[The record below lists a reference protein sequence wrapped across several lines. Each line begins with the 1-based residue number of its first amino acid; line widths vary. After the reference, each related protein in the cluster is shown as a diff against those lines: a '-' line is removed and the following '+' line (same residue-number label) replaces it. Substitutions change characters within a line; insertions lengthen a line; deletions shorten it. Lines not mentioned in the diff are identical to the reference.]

1 MYAQR
6 KGWPLQDLKVQ
17 VRYEPG
23 PSGLPGSEGHR
34 IVQSVTLIGDLTAEQ
49 RARLESVIERCPV
62 HKTLSAGVP
71 IVAA

>member
-6 KGWPLQDLKVQ
+6 KGWSLKDVNVK

-23 PSGLPGSEGHR
+23 PSGLSGSEGHR
-34 IVQSVTLIGDLTAEQ
+34 IVQSVTLIGELTSEQ
-49 RARLESVIERCPV
+49 RSRLESIIERCPT